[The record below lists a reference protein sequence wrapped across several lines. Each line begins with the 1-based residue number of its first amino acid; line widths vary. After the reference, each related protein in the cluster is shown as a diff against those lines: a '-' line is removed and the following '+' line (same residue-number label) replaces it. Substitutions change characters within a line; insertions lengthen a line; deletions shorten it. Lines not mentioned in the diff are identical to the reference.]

1 LTPPTNP
8 HQYERRRA
16 EDVFRVVE
24 DEVFPRLGA
33 IDTKISNLE
42 HGISKLAVD
51 GCAHREGD
59 LHRTR
64 TVEEQATRIF
74 ERIDDIGS
82 KISDARIQMV
92 TQVGEIKTNV
102 EKQVGGIKAWVLT
115 GVVIILLSVAGFFLQ
130 KHYDA
135 IYSDRPAAAQR

>member
-1 LTPPTNP
+1 MTPSTP
-8 HQYERRRA
+8 HQYDRRRA

-42 HGISKLAVD
+42 HGISRLAVD

-64 TVEEQATRIF
+64 TVEDQALRIF
-74 ERIDDIGS
+74 EKIEDIGN
-82 KISDARIQMV
+82 KISDARVQMV
-92 TQVGEIKTNV
+92 TQVGEIKTNM

-135 IYSDRPAAAQR
+135 IYSDRPAAANR